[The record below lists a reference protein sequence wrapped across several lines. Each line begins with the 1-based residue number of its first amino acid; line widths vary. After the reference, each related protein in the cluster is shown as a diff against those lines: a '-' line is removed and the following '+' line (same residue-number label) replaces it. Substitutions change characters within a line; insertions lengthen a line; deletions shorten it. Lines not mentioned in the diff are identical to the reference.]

1 MYLRLQLQA
10 RLVRLYNDLE
20 RYTAASTLAQEVIYE
35 LKRLD
40 DKDLI
45 IEVHL
50 EHSKAFYALS
60 SHSKAK
66 TSLVAARTIANA
78 IYVSPK
84 LQAALDLQSGILHG
98 SEERDFKT
106 AFSYFFEA
114 FEGYDSIN
122 EKAEALRSLKYMLLC
137 QIMLGNYD
145 EVKTLLMHKNTIK
158 YSSPEI
164 DAMFAISKAAK
175 NRSLA
180 EFNAVFESFGD
191 TLMTDIVIRKHFNA
205 LNSTMFEKDLCRVI
219 KPYSHV
225 GITYVAR
232 SVGMTNEKVEK
243 KLSQMILDR
252 KLDGK

>member
-1 MYLRLQLQA
+1 M
-10 RLVRLYNDLE
+10 
-20 RYTAASTLAQEVIYE
+20 AQEVIYE

-66 TSLVAARTIANA
+66 TSLVAARTTANA
-78 IYVSPK
+78 SYISPK
-84 LQAALDLQSGILHG
+84 IQAALDMQSGIIHAG
-98 SEERDFKT
+98 EERDFKT
-106 AFSYFFEA
+106 AYSYFYEA
-114 FEGYDSIN
+114 FEGNDSVN
-122 EKAEALRSLKYMLLC
+122 EKESALRSLKYMLLC

-145 EVKTLLMHKNTIK
+145 EVKALLMHKNTMK

-164 DAMFAISKAAK
+164 DAMIAISKAAK

-180 EFNAVFESFGD
+180 EFNDAFEKFGD
-191 TLMTDIVIRKHFNA
+191 KLKTDVVIRKHFNA
-205 LNSTMFEKDLCRVI
+205 LNSTMLEKDLCRVV
-219 KPYSHV
+219 KSYSHV
-225 GITYVAR
+225 EISHLAQTI
-232 SVGMTNEKVEK
+232 GMTCEKVEK

-252 KLDGK
+252 KLTGKLTPSKRIQLSLFTHFQVACIKVKAS